1 MSDFQSVPGA
11 DGDHHTYCRLCEA
24 QCGLVASVEEGR
36 ITKISPN
43 REHPVSRGH
52 LCIKAPGMLE
62 ITYDPDRVT
71 TPLKRVGGPGEF
83 EPCSWDE
90 ALDDIAQR
98 LTNITDTHGGDAL
111 AAYIGNPA
119 AFATMHYAY
128 GYTFTGLFGSTKRY
142 NAMQVDTGAR
152 VLASD
157 LVFGNAA
164 ITPFPDLPDM
174 ELLLIFGGNPVVS
187 KMSLIC
193 APRHMQQLDAIN
205 KRNGVVVV
213 DPRRTETADRYEHQ
227 PIKPDS
233 DAWLLAAMLRTMVD
247 SDLIHAEATARLDG
261 WASMRTWLK
270 SIDMTVASERCGIA
284 INDIETLAKRFC
296 AARNA
301 ACYARLGANR
311 GTFSTLANVLMDA
324 VNLATGN
331 FGKAGGSLIGQ
342 SPFQPE
348 GSPSVAEAH
357 GNRRSR
363 IGDLPLVSGVNP
375 AGEIADDILTSGP
388 GQLRAFFVDC
398 GNPVLSHPDEDK
410 MREALDGLELMV
422 CLDFYANETA
432 QYADYILPTPTFY
445 ERADINDLW
454 AANAP
459 EPWLH
464 AVNAV
469 IEPLGDAKPEWQI
482 YGEIARR
489 ADRLAPTNALLGDT
503 DVSSPIASPLAI
515 ADAALA
521 TGPLAP
527 NGISIAGLLADHAG
541 GYRIAERMDPA
552 YSWAHVNTHEGKPRL
567 WSETIA
573 GECARLVNSKPGDGT
588 AELKLFGRR
597 QLSTMNS
604 WMHNS
609 PRLSRSLQPTLL
621 MHPVDAANRQIS
633 DGQSVSVR
641 SKTGNVDVVVEISDS
656 VVEGS
661 VCYPHGFG
669 HSGGWRHANQL
680 GGVNINRLASAATGD
695 FEPVSGQIL
704 LDGIPVEVR
713 PATTASVG

>member
-1 MSDFQSVPGA
+1 MSEIQSIAGA

-24 QCGLVASVEEGR
+24 QCGLIATVEKGR
-36 ITKISPN
+36 ITKVSPN
-43 REHPVSRGH
+43 RDHPVSKGH

-62 ITYDPDRVT
+62 VTYDPDRVLS
-71 TPLKRVGGPGEF
+71 PLKRVGGPGEF
-83 EPCSWDE
+83 APCTWDE
-90 ALDDIAQR
+90 ALDDIAKR
-98 LTNITDTHGGDAL
+98 LISITQQHGGDAL

-128 GYTFTGLFGSTKRY
+128 GYTFTSLFGSQKRY

-164 ITPFPDLPDM
+164 LTPFPDLPDTDFLM
-174 ELLLIFGGNPVVS
+174 IFGGNPVIS
-187 KMSLIC
+187 KMSLVC
-193 APRHMQQLDAIN
+193 APRHMQQLDAIS
-205 KRNGVVVV
+205 KRGGVIVV

-233 DAWLLAAMLRTMVD
+233 DTWLLTAMLRTMID
-247 SDLIHAEATARLDG
+247 CDLIDRNAVSTISGWPALRDWLSSIDLATA
-261 WASMRTWLK
+261 T
-270 SIDMTVASERCGIA
+270 ERCGIDA
-284 INDIETLAKRFC
+284 SDVERLARRFC
-296 AARNA
+296 SAGSA

-311 GTFSTLANVLMDA
+311 GSFSTLANVLMDA
-324 VNLATGN
+324 INLATGN

-357 GNRRSR
+357 GRRRSR
-363 IGDLPLVSGVNP
+363 IGNLPLVSGVDP
-375 AGEIADDILTSGP
+375 AGEIADDITTPGP

-398 GNPVLSHPDEDK
+398 GNPVLSHPDEAK
-410 MREALDGLELMV
+410 MREALASLDLLV

-432 QYADYILPTPTFY
+432 QYAHYILPTPTFY

-454 AANAP
+454 SANAP

-464 AVNAV
+464 AVDAV
-469 IEPLGDAKPEWQI
+469 IEPLGEARHEWQI
-482 YGEIARR
+482 YGEIAKR
-489 ADRLAPTNALLGDT
+489 AGMPAPTNVLLGDM
-503 DVSSPIASPLAI
+503 DVSSDIAPALAI

-521 TGPLAP
+521 SGPLADK
-527 NGISIAGLLADHAG
+527 GISISTLLEEHPG
-541 GYRIAERMDPA
+541 GYRISERMSPEHSA
-552 YSWAHVNTHEGKPRL
+552 SHVNTDDGNPRV
-567 WSETIA
+567 WNDTIA
-573 GECARLVNSKPGDGT
+573 SECERLVASKQTDES

-609 PRLSRSLQPTLL
+609 PRLSRTLNPTLL
-621 MHPVDAANRQIS
+621 MHPADAGNRQIS

-641 SKTGNVDVVVEISDS
+641 SKTGNVDVTVEISDS

-669 HSGGWRHANQL
+669 HSGGWQHANEL
-680 GGVNINRLASAATGD
+680 GGVNINRLASAEAGD
-695 FEPVSGQIL
+695 FEPISGQIL
-704 LDGIPVEVR
+704 LDGIPVEVKPSS
-713 PATTASVG
+713 PASSG

>member
-1 MSDFQSVPGA
+1 MGKIQTTPGA

-24 QCGLVASVEEGR
+24 QCGLIASVEDGK
-36 ITKISPN
+36 ITKIGPN

-52 LCIKAPGMLE
+52 LCVKAPGMLE
-62 ITYDPDRVT
+62 VTYDPDRVT
-71 TPLKRVGGPGEF
+71 TPLKRIGGPGEF
-83 EPCSWDE
+83 APCSWEE
-90 ALDDIAQR
+90 AIDDIAAR
-98 LTNITDTHGGDAL
+98 VSKITEQHGGDAL

-128 GYTFTGLFGSTKRY
+128 GYTFTAGFGSTKRY

-164 ITPFPDLPDM
+164 LTPFPDLPDTD
-174 ELLLIFGGNPVVS
+174 LLLIFGGNPVIS

-193 APRHMQQLDAIN
+193 APRHMQQLDAIS
-205 KRNGVVVV
+205 KRDGVIVI

-227 PIKPDS
+227 PINPDS
-233 DAWLLAAMLRTMVD
+233 DAWLLAALLKTMVH
-247 SDLIHAEATARLDG
+247 SDLLSDAAIEKLSG
-261 WASMRTWLK
+261 WQQLNQWL
-270 SIDMTVASERCGIA
+270 SGIDMADASERCGITVA
-284 INDIETLAKRFC
+284 DIEALAKRFC
-296 AARNA
+296 AAENA
-301 ACYARLGANR
+301 VCYARLGANR
-311 GTFSTLANVLMDA
+311 GSFSTLANVLMDA
-324 VNLATGN
+324 INLATDN

-348 GSPSVAEAH
+348 ASPAVAEPH
-357 GNRRSR
+357 GRRRSR
-363 IGDLPLVSGVNP
+363 IGNLPLVSGINP
-375 AGEIADDILTSGP
+375 AGEIAEDILTPGA

-410 MREALDGLELMV
+410 MREALDSLELLV
-422 CLDFYANETA
+422 CLDIYANETA
-432 QYADYILPTPTFY
+432 QYAHYILPTPTFY
-445 ERADINDLW
+445 ERDDINDLW

-464 AVNAV
+464 AVSAV
-469 IEPLGDAKPEWQI
+469 VPPVGEAKHEWQI

-489 ADRLAPTNALLGDT
+489 AGRVAPTNALLGDT
-503 DVSSPIASPLAI
+503 DPDSPIAPAIAI

-521 TGPLAP
+521 SGPLAER
-527 NGISIAGLLADHAG
+527 GITVSNLLDEHPG
-541 GYRIAERMDPA
+541 GYRVSERMNPA
-552 YSWAHVNTHEGKPRL
+552 HSWTHVNTDDGQPRL
-567 WSETIA
+567 WGDTIA
-573 GECARLVNSKPGDGT
+573 AECARLARSKPGQSS
-588 AELKLFGRR
+588 AALKLFGRR

-609 PRLSRSLQPTLL
+609 PRLSRSLRPTLL
-621 MHPVDAANRQIS
+621 MHPSDAGNRQIT

-641 SKTGNVDVVVEISDS
+641 SKSGAVDVIVELSDS

-669 HSGGWRHANQL
+669 HSGGWQHANQL
-680 GGVNINRLASAATGD
+680 DGVNINRLASADVED

-704 LDGIPVEVR
+704 LDGIPVDVN
-713 PATTASVG
+713 PAA